1 MRRFVLAILVSVI
14 ITIPISTIYA
24 QQIYNIPSW
33 VKGVANFWAEGDISD
48 AEFGEAM
55 TFLIDQRILKVPLI
69 QSLQKQVKQL
79 ETKVIQLEGEN
90 DLLRSKLAESD
101 TPEKPIDDSIEEQ
114 SEFTVKTDSDFYDV
128 GDTIIIS
135 GTADPSTT
143 LIPPSKEEP
152 KTLETKQLVTIQI
165 IASNGDVVTI
175 YQAEPNDDGTFSNEV
190 IAEGQMWEAPGLW
203 TVKATQGPEN
213 SAQAQFWF
221 IVDGR

>member
-1 MRRFVLAILVSVI
+1 VRRFVLAILVSVI

-101 TPEKPIDDSIEEQ
+101 TPEEPIDDSNEEQ

-143 LIPPSKEEP
+143 LNLK
-152 KTLETKQLVTIQI
+152 L
-165 IASNGDVVTI
+165 
-175 YQAEPNDDGTFSNEV
+175 
-190 IAEGQMWEAPGLW
+190 
-203 TVKATQGPEN
+203 
-213 SAQAQFWF
+213 
-221 IVDGR
+221 